1 MALSWGPGRGA
12 GWCSSFFSWK
22 LFRPAAPL
30 PLGTSPFFFSLIQG
44 LWLEPPPT
52 VLVGSEHSVGL
63 HLGSCPPPFSPP
75 TPWALA
81 PSSQAR
87 EGAERAGGTE
97 QTGRPWAQA
106 ADGRDGRADV
116 DAPRK
121 PWAMGQGWGEGCQ
134 GFLRFALL
142 GQKCLKRWG
151 TCHPILTL
159 GLP

>member
-1 MALSWGPGRGA
+1 MLRWSALGELPPSLLSPHPVGPG
-12 GWCSSFFSWK
+12 
-22 LFRPAAPL
+22 
-30 PLGTSPFFFSLIQG
+30 
-44 LWLEPPPT
+44 
-52 VLVGSEHSVGL
+52 
-63 HLGSCPPPFSPP
+63 
-75 TPWALA
+75 
-81 PSSQAR
+81 PSSRSR
-87 EGAERAGGTE
+87 EGAERVGGTE
-97 QTGRPWAQA
+97 QTRGPWAQA